1 MSFDTGSTQR
11 CDHID
16 YTGYYWGNVNE
27 VSACPK
33 CHGSDDYYDYTFENG
48 TGNAKHIVEAILLE
62 ELTVKAVLTIKGDN
76 IFHPSFGTSISNS
89 IGDQSNLETVSRI
102 IETEVQQTLGAFYLR
117 QRQQLQLGQ
126 VMSDDELIY
135 MVDQI
140 VSRVIDPRILHI
152 SVTVIAESGKSVEI
166 NI

>member
-16 YTGYYWGNVNE
+16 YTGYYWGAIDE

-33 CHGSDDYYDYTFENG
+33 CHGSDDYYDYTFNNG
-48 TGNAKHIVEAILLE
+48 TGNAQRIIETELLE
-62 ELTVKAVLTIKGDN
+62 ELTIKAVLTIKGAN
-76 IFHPSFGTSISNS
+76 IFHPSYGTSISSS
-89 IGDQSNLETVSRI
+89 IGDQNNLETVSRI

-117 QRQQLQLGQ
+117 QQQQLQLGQ

-140 VSRVIDPRILHI
+140 VSRVIDPRTLHVSIIII
-152 SVTVIAESGKSVEI
+152 SESGKDVEI